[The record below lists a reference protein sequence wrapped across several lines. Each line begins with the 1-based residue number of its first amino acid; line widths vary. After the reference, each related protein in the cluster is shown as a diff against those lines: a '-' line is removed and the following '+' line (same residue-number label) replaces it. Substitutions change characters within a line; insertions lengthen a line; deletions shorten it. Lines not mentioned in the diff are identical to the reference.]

1 MTIFCIGRNYSEHA
15 KELNNPI
22 PTKPVVFCKPSGALL
37 RENKPFFY
45 PDFSTDIQYE
55 IELVLKICRS
65 GKSIPLAKCSDYY
78 SHITVGLDLT
88 ARDLQQ
94 ECKEKGLPWEISKGF
109 DHSAIIGNWLYKN
122 DLNLSNMEFE
132 LHKNKLQVQYGKSN
146 EMLFSFEQII
156 HYLSRFFRL
165 SQGDL
170 IFTGTPSGVGPIH
183 KGEIFEGFIEKKQ
196 LFSCEIK

>member
-1 MTIFCIGRNYSEHA
+1 MHY
-15 KELNNPI
+15 
-22 PTKPVVFCKPSGALL
+22 
-37 RENKPFFY
+37 
-45 PDFSTDIQYE
+45 YE
-55 IELVLKICRS
+55 KTNHFLKICKS

-109 DHSAIIGNWLYKN
+109 DHSAIIGNWLDKN
-122 DLNLSNMEFE
+122 DLNLNNIEFE

-170 IFTGTPSGVGPIH
+170 IYTGTPSGVGPIH
-183 KGEIFEGFIEKKQ
+183 KGEIFEGFVEKKQ